1 MAPSQRALAP
11 VPAAGLLSRGQ
22 SLPCLLPWDGDLK
35 SPQDRDLKSS
45 RDVAAIWGC
54 PPAAVKPGAWEMLGR
69 VPPGAQLSLALSV
82 SPCCCRLYAYCKL
95 ILMCANAIILQKLK
109 SSLNL

>member
-35 SPQDRDLKSS
+35 SS

-54 PPAAVKPGAWEMLGR
+54 PPAAVKPGAWEMLRR